1 MRNKELIKA
10 TNRFLT
16 ALIEGDNINAVWE
29 ELKSELSLNDADLQR
44 ALERAEDAEA
54 AGQTPE

>member
-1 MRNKELIKA
+1 MRKHELSLA

-16 ALIEGDNINAVWE
+16 ALIEGDNINAIWD
-29 ELKSELSLNDADLQR
+29 ELLQELSLNEADLQR

-54 AGQTPE
+54 AGETPE